1 MRKKNSPEE
10 AQNHK
15 EDVRNE
21 LIEVL
26 LANIR
31 ESGDPRSIE
40 LLGKFKPYDLFA
52 RPTPAQNQD
61 PIGERTAGILVNLA
75 KRLDSKDVRLS
86 LDLANKLLK
95 LAEQTTPEER
105 NKANLGPY
113 DLDYLKAA
121 IRTAED
127 TKTPEPV
134 GHQPWELPRS
144 D

>member
-1 MRKKNSPEE
+1 MKKKNSE
-10 AQNHK
+10 AQDQK
-15 EDVRNE
+15 ENVRNE

-31 ESGDPRSIE
+31 ENGDPRSIE
-40 LLGKFKPYDLFA
+40 LLGKLKSFDLFA
-52 RPTPAQNQD
+52 RPLPARNED

-75 KRLDSKDVRLS
+75 KRLDCKDVRLS

-95 LAEQTTPEER
+95 LAEQATPEER
-105 NKANLGPY
+105 TKAFGPY
-113 DLDYLKAA
+113 DVDYLKAA
-121 IRTAED
+121 IKSAED
-127 TKTPEPV
+127 AKTPEPV